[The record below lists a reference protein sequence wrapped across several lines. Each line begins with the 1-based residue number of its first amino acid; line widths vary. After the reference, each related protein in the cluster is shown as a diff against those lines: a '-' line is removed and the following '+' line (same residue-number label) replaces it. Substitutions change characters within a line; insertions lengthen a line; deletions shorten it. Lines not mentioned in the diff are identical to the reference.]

1 MSDPAAPER
10 GRGWL
15 IFLGSAGIL
24 LLCVCALSVA
34 VVLALGG
41 SVFAFMSADQ
51 VESEIAVEA
60 PARVERG
67 SEFVISVRI
76 HNTSGE
82 EMLLDS
88 VDVAQTYLEGVTI
101 AQTEPPYRD
110 SIQIFGYTSYDFRRP
125 IPVGGNL
132 ELELQALAL
141 QAGDYRGEIDI
152 CLNAGFSCR
161 TFQVRTM
168 IVGD

>member
-1 MSDPAAPER
+1 MSEPVPSER

-76 HNTSGE
+76 QNTSEE

-88 VDVAQTYLEGVTI
+88 IDVSETYLEGVSI
-101 AQTEPPYRD
+101 ARTDPPYRD
-110 SIQIFGYTSYDFRRP
+110 SIHILGYTSYDFRRP
-125 IPVGGNL
+125 ISVGGRL
-132 ELELQALAL
+132 EIELQALAL
-141 QAGDYRGEIDI
+141 QAGDYRGEMDI
-152 CLNAGFSCR
+152 CLNTGFSCR
-161 TFQVRTM
+161 TFQIRTM
-168 IVGD
+168 IVGE